1 MQCGHW
7 LMLDYLQSSKERKEV
22 KHAAKRSIQGKQEP
36 RQNNLPSEA
45 FATFR
50 YFSILSAQGDKFLHQ
65 CLTNKGRIRA

>member
-7 LMLDYLQSSKERKEV
+7 LMLEHLQSSKERKEV
-22 KHAAKRSIQGKQEP
+22 KNTAKRSIQGKQER

-50 YFSILSAQGDKFLHQ
+50 YLVHSVPKAINFFINAWQKKD
-65 CLTNKGRIRA
+65 A